1 MNAGQVSRRNFLSTS
16 AVTAGMAL
24 ASSELA
30 VGKDEE
36 KKEEKKPQQ
45 VPENEKI
52 SIGMIGVGGRGQ
64 GHVRY
69 LLDIPWAKITA
80 ICDIDATNLNRAVDL
95 VERKQKHRPKMYDAG
110 PEDYKNL
117 LADKSIDAI
126 SSALPCDLHGQVY
139 LDAIAAG
146 KHIYGEKPM
155 CLTVPHCN
163 AIVAAQEKHPDLVV
177 QIGFQWR
184 ADPKNQ
190 ELVKRVRAGEIGELH
205 DFRGA
210 RSSHDIIGKPQ
221 EGPRV
226 WLGRRARS
234 GDWMLEQACHDWDLF
249 NWFAGQKLPLRAAG
263 FGRRDL
269 AKHIDPKRDVT
280 DYYKAVIEYPGGIV
294 FDWLHNWLSPHRD
307 KGTFSRNYRQVAG
320 TKGAIDI
327 DSGQI
332 FPKTPNGRI
341 GRVKPLGH
349 DPSIESFNAFI
360 DAVRNKTKPVS
371 GVYNGRDA
379 VLVGLLVRT
388 AVDTKRTVIMEEI
401 LAQG

>member
-1 MNAGQVSRRNFLSTS
+1 MHADHVSRRGFLSTS
-16 AVTAGMAL
+16 AVTAGAAL
-24 ASSELA
+24 ASRGAAL
-30 VGKDEE
+30 GQDEE
-36 KKEEKKPQQ
+36 NKP
-45 VPENEKI
+45 VEVAENDKI
-52 SIGMIGVGGRGQ
+52 SIGMIGVGGRGR
-64 GHVRY
+64 GHVAQ
-69 LLDIPWAKITA
+69 LLKIPWAKITA
-80 ICDIDATNLNRAVDL
+80 ICDIDATNLNSAVDM
-95 VERKQKHRPKMYDAG
+95 VERAQEHRPKMYDAG

-117 LADKSIDAI
+117 LADKDIDAI
-126 SSALPCDLHGQVY
+126 SSALPCDIHAQVY
-139 LDAIAAG
+139 LDTIAAG

-155 CLTVPHCN
+155 ALTVADCN
-163 AIVAAQEKHPDLVV
+163 AIVAAQEKNPELVV

-190 ELVKRVRAGEIGELH
+190 ELVKRVQEGQIGELY

-210 RSSHDIIGKPQ
+210 RSSRDIIGKPQ

-249 NWFAGQKLPLRAAG
+249 NWFAGQKLPLRASG

-269 AKHIDPKRDVT
+269 VKHIDPERDVT
-280 DYYKAVIEYPGGIV
+280 DYYKAIIEYPGGIV
-294 FDWLHNWLSPHRD
+294 FDWLHNWQSPYRD
-307 KGTFSRNYRQVAG
+307 KGVFSKGYRQVAG

-327 DSGQI
+327 DSGRI
-332 FPKTPNGRI
+332 YPMTPNGSI
-341 GRVKPLGH
+341 DLVKPLGR
-349 DPSIESFNAFI
+349 DPSEESFAGFV
-360 DAVRNKTKPVS
+360 DAVRNKKKPVS

-388 AVDTKRTVIMEEI
+388 AVDTKRTVTMEEI